1 MKKDVAESLQ
11 YEPMDHEGT
20 ARCVLAMFPGIYKFT
35 STHGWM
41 VYNGRF
47 WEMDGGA
54 SVGRAIVKTLR
65 LREEVVETGIEDEKV
80 KRNVKRLL
88 AANSFVVNGVRS
100 RLQEQKEVYCS
111 IDDFDNYPD
120 KLNCNNGLLDL
131 RTGELED
138 HSPDQL
144 LTYCLN
150 LDYNPD
156 ASCDEW
162 VQFVSQVVKSDIHM
176 FLQIASGYFLT
187 GHTVEECLFYGYGP
201 TRSGKGTFTETITA
215 VMQSLSVG
223 LNFKTFT
230 AERSADTQNFDL
242 APLKNKRLVV
252 ASESRKNERLNEA
265 VLKQVTGGDN
275 IYCAHKNKPH
285 FSYKPQFKIMLMSN
299 HPANTDPTDAAAWG
313 RLRVISFPNSF
324 LGKEDKALKRR
335 LKERDNLEGVLAWM
349 VQGAMYWYEAGLPV
363 PDSVIELTNKQQIM
377 SNSVAM
383 FVDQC
388 CSIETDGFEPGTP
401 LYKEYKDWCKDEG
414 YQPLGRKNFTI
425 ALNDL
430 GIESDRQ
437 THAGKVSRGF
447 VGIDYSGYGLGDEA
461 VTKGIK
467 YGLKVSEN
475 GQSVSAYS
483 TKLTL

>member
-1 MKKDVAESLQ
+1 MNDIADILQ

-20 ARCVLAMFPGIYKFT
+20 ARCVLAMFPKIYKFT
-35 STHGWM
+35 PSHGWL

-47 WEMDGGA
+47 WDMDGGA
-54 SVGRAIVKTLR
+54 SIGRAIVKTLR
-65 LREEVVETGIEDEKV
+65 TREQVVEAGIEDEKA
-80 KRNVKRLL
+80 KNNIKRLL
-88 AANSFVVNGVRS
+88 AANSFVVNGIRA
-100 RLQEQKEVYCS
+100 RLQEQKEVYCA

-131 RTGELED
+131 KTGTLEA

-144 LTYCLN
+144 LTYCLT
-150 LDYNPD
+150 LDYNPE
-156 ASCDEW
+156 ASQDLW
-162 VQFVSQVVKSDIHM
+162 WDFITQVVPSDVQM
-176 FLQIASGYFLT
+176 FLQIAAGYFLT
-187 GHTVEECLFYGYGP
+187 GHTTEECLFYGYGP
-201 TRSGKGTFTETITA
+201 TRSGKGTYTETITS
-215 VMQSLSVG
+215 VLQSLSVG

-313 RLRVISFPNSF
+313 RLRVINFPNSF
-324 LGKEDKALKRR
+324 LGKEDRSLKHR
-335 LKERDNLEGVLAWM
+335 LKERASLEGVLAWM
-349 VQGAMYWYEAGLPV
+349 VEGAKYWYEIGLPV
-363 PDSVIELTNKQQIM
+363 PDSVTELTAKQQIM
-377 SNSVAM
+377 ANSVAM

-388 CSIETDGFEPGTP
+388 CSIEPDGFEPGTP
-401 LYKEYKDWCKDEG
+401 LFKAYKEWCKDEG

-425 ALNDL
+425 AMNEL
-430 GIESDRQ
+430 GIDSDRQ
-437 THAGKVSRGF
+437 THGGKVSRGF
-447 VGIDYSGYGLGDEA
+447 IGIDYSGWGLGDEA

-467 YGLKVSEN
+467 YNNKVSIN
-475 GQSVSAYS
+475 GQSVNDYS
-483 TKLTL
+483 CNLTV